1 MTMAS
6 TLNETALKERPTLE
20 EALRKAI
27 NNRCFQAAVRL
38 ALLLN
43 LPEDEV
49 RNLKEQALKQIA
61 CEYRNAVATRNLARE
76 WEIPRAQL
84 EEILTRAVKEFE
96 ATGNLKQAGPAY
108 DINTGK
114 YLTLNDWVQ
123 QFLKTFDR

>member
-1 MTMAS
+1 MAS
-6 TLNETALKERPTLE
+6 ILKEPALKERPALE

-27 NNRCFQAAVRL
+27 DNRCFQAAVRL

-43 LPEDEV
+43 LPEDEI
-49 RNLKEQALKQIA
+49 RSLKEQALKQIA
-61 CEYRNAVATRNLARE
+61 CEYRNAVAARNLARE

-84 EEILTRAVKEFE
+84 QEILTKAVREFE
-96 ATGNLKQAGPAY
+96 AAGNVKQSGPAY

-114 YLTLNDWVQ
+114 YLTLNEWIQ